1 MLNLVLQ
8 IIAPVRCAYCGKNAH
23 LCCEAHLWE
32 PDIEH
37 IEGVPIHTAF
47 PLDDLRLRAM
57 TAYKDRGVTALS
69 RDFGLVARRLLEPLQ
84 LRTDAVIVIPPVN
97 KSNYRKRG
105 YHPVAMIARKLGL
118 RVIEARTTK
127 AVLDQ
132 RKLTATQRY
141 ENLAGAFVLPPLGGK
156 QVLVFDDVLTTGA
169 TVRELIRASREA
181 GAEVI
186 AGCVLAS
193 RFSDFGAEGPK

>member
-8 IIAPVRCAYCGKNAH
+8 IIAPVRCTCCGKNAV
-23 LCCEAHLWE
+23 LCCEVHLWE
-32 PDIEH
+32 PGVEL

-47 PLDDLRLRAM
+47 PLDDLRLKAM

-69 RDFGLVARRLLEPLQ
+69 GVFGLTARRLLEQLPLPKN
-84 LRTDAVIVIPPVN
+84 LIIVIPPVN
-97 KSNYRKRG
+97 RSNYRKRG

-127 AVLDQ
+127 AVGDQ

-141 ENLAGAFVLPPLGGK
+141 KNLAGAFVLPPLGGK

-186 AGCVLAS
+186 AGCVLAR
-193 RFSDFGAEGPK
+193 RFADFDAAGPK